1 MTGQEY
7 INNSAL
13 HPFWDK
19 SRDPNREDVIDAF
32 EQGKAEGVKENKE
45 QAINTIRK
53 EIKVRLEHIHTGL
66 DYTAEI
72 ELNGLL
78 SFLDT
83 L

>member
-7 INNSAL
+7 IDTRTL
-13 HPFWDK
+13 HPFWDE
-19 SRDPNREDVIDAF
+19 SRDPNKEDVIDAF
-32 EQGKAEGVKENKE
+32 EQGKAEGVKEGKG
-45 QAINTIRK
+45 QTIKTIR
-53 EIKVRLEHIHTGL
+53 EEVKVRLGHICTGL